1 MFPDF
6 FYFFVDWNYI
16 IAKLGFGYF
25 GGSSSLMILYS
36 PSTKFLF
43 WLSGFLEKYGNDFD
57 TKKIMD
63 NPMMIISS
71 IHPNNGMKS
80 GKKSKGEIR

>member
-1 MFPDF
+1 M
-6 FYFFVDWNYI
+6 DWNYI

>member
-1 MFPDF
+1 
-6 FYFFVDWNYI
+6 
-16 IAKLGFGYF
+16 
-25 GGSSSLMILYS
+25 MILYS